1 MTYNKFN
8 KTKLATSLSLILGAS
23 VALPSYA
30 APEEQENEIEVIEVK
45 GIRGSLVKA
54 MDIKRNANG
63 VVDAINAE
71 DMGKFPDTNLAESLQ
86 RITGV
91 SIDRDNGEGSKVTVR
106 GFGPDY
112 NVVTLNGRQMP
123 TANINDTSA
132 SDSRS
137 FDFANLASEGVSA
150 VEVYKTGRADVAT
163 GGIGSTINLVTIKP
177 LAIGEEKASIGVK
190 AVHDTSTEDGS
201 NITPEISALYSNT
214 YADGKFGVAITAVR
228 QERDS
233 GSARAGIDNGWRP
246 QTGGVGDWGSVGNGP
261 NQINVPADGVTYAAP
276 HNVLYGFSEN
286 ERTRTNGQ
294 LTLQYRPVENFTAT
308 FDYTY
313 SKLEEELNQ
322 NIHSVWM
329 SLNYAGEPTGSEW
342 TDANGDNVAAPI
354 FIHDIDGPS
363 DLVSQVEKSAK
374 VNENKS
380 AGLNLEYLVNDNLS
394 FTLDFHSSEAES
406 KPDSIYGNS
415 NTIQLATWTRAET
428 KVDFS
433 SGFPVVEVVF
443 PDGTPGLTPEGVMT
457 TGTSFRNSYMKSEID
472 QIQLDG
478 SYIFDTGIVESVDFG
493 VGFNK
498 VENRNAFGRAE
509 RPNWGGTGSPDD
521 IDDQFLLDSM
531 DTMVDRFDNLP
542 GDKSNMI
549 NQFWAVD
556 FDTIADLVGNLY
568 GDPSDPVAWP
578 CGTQICAP
586 SEFETDRRT
595 EEESISAYVKANMS
609 FEIADRPANL
619 VVGLR
624 YEQTDVTSKT
634 LLPEITAIGWV
645 STNEFQIVRGDA
657 QFFTDEGDYD
667 YLLPSVDFDIE
678 VADDM
683 ILRASYSQTITRPG
697 YGNLTA
703 GSELNEV
710 RNVDN
715 GRGSRGN
722 VGLEPLESDNI
733 DLSFEYYYDEGSYA
747 SIGYFRKDVENV
759 IGTRDII
766 EQPYAATSPVE
777 GARYEEAVAATGGN
791 PADSA
796 AIRAYLAAN
805 YADGQYVIVDPGGDP
820 VKNQIWGHPTENNPL
835 SVNFTQPYN
844 QGSNTVDGFE
854 FAIQH
859 LFGDSGF
866 GAIVNYTIVDSD
878 VEYDNAD
885 HGDENTP
892 LLGVS
897 DSYNIVGFYD
907 KDGIQVRL
915 AYNWR
920 DDFLQGLND
929 GQGSNPVYVEDYGQL
944 DANIS
949 YSYNENLTI
958 FVEGINLTDE
968 YTRSYGRHS
977 LMVRNIQQMGPRYN
991 AGVRYT
997 F

>member
-1 MTYNKFN
+1 MMSNRFN
-8 KTKLATSLSLILGAS
+8 RSKLATSLSLILGAS
-23 VALPSYA
+23 VVSPAFA
-30 APEEQENEIEVIEVK
+30 AEESADEVEVIEVR

-54 MDIKRNANG
+54 MDIKRNSKG

-91 SIDRDNGEGSKVTVR
+91 SIDRENGEGSKVTVR

-123 TANINDTSA
+123 TANINATSA

-150 VEVYKTGRADVAT
+150 VEVYKTGKASVAT

-177 LAIGEEKASIGVK
+177 LVIGEERASIGIK
-190 AVHDTSTEDGS
+190 GVHDTSTENGS
-201 NITPEISALYSNT
+201 SITPELSALYSNT
-214 YADGKFGVAITAVR
+214 FADNTFGVAVTASY
-228 QERDS
+228 QQRDS
-233 GSARAGIDNGWRP
+233 GSARAGVDNGWRP
-246 QTGGVGDWGSVGNGP
+246 QTGGVGDWGSVGEGP
-261 NQINVPADGVTYAAP
+261 NQVNVPADGVTYAVP

-294 LTLQYRPVENFTAT
+294 LTLQYRPVENLTAT
-308 FDYTY
+308 LDYTY

-329 SLNYAGEPTGSEW
+329 SLNYAGQPQGSVW
-342 TDANGDNVAAPI
+342 TDPNGDNVAAPLLL
-354 FIHDIDGPS
+354 HDVDGPS
-363 DLVSQVEKSAK
+363 DLVSQVEQSAK

-380 AGLNLEYLVNDNLS
+380 IGLNLEYLVNENLS
-394 FTLDFHSSEAES
+394 FELDFHSSSAES
-406 KPDSIYGNS
+406 QPDSIYGNS

-428 KVDFS
+428 RVDFS
-433 SGFPVVEVVF
+433 SGFPVVEVIF
-443 PDGTPGLTPEGVMT
+443 PDGTPGLTPEGVVT

-472 QIQLDG
+472 QIQLNG
-478 SYIFDTGIVESVDFG
+478 QYVFDDGIVESVDFG
-493 VGFNK
+493 IGYNK

-521 IDDQFLLDSM
+521 IDDAFLLASM

-542 GDKSNMI
+542 GDKSSMI
-549 NQFWAVD
+549 NQYWAVD
-556 FDTIADLVGNLY
+556 FETIADLVGSLY
-568 GDPSDPVAWP
+568 GDPNDPTNWP
-578 CGTQICAP
+578 CGNVICAP
-586 SEFETDRRT
+586 STYETDRRT
-595 EEESISAYVKANMS
+595 TEESMSAYVSANMS
-609 FEIADRPANL
+609 FDIGEMPANL
-619 VVGLR
+619 SIGLR
-624 YEQTDVTSKT
+624 YEQTDIESET
-634 LLPEITAIGWV
+634 LLPDIEAIGWV
-645 STNEFQIVRGDA
+645 STNEFNIVRGDA

-667 YLLPSVDFDIE
+667 YLLPNIDFDIE
-678 VADDM
+678 VAEDV
-683 ILRASYSQTITRPG
+683 IFRASYSQTITRPG

-703 GSELNEV
+703 GASLDEV

-722 VGLEPLESDNI
+722 VGLLPLESDNI
-733 DLSFEYYYDEGSYA
+733 DLSLEYYYAEGSYA
-747 SIGYFRKDVENV
+747 SIGFFQKDVDNV
-759 IGTRDII
+759 IGSREVT
-766 EQPYAATSPVE
+766 EQPYDVTSPVE
-777 GARYEEAVAATGGN
+777 GARYAEAVAATGGDPSN
-791 PADSA
+791 ST
-796 AIRAYLAAN
+796 AIRAYLSAN
-805 YADGQYVIVDPGGDP
+805 YGDGQYVIVDPGGDP
-820 VKNQIWGHPTENNPL
+820 VKNQIWGHPTENSPL
-835 SVNFTQPYN
+835 SVTVTQPFN
-844 QGSNTVDGFE
+844 QGSNKVDGFE

-878 VEYDNAD
+878 VEYDNASAS
-885 HGDENTP
+885 DENTP

-897 DSYNIVGFYD
+897 DSYNIVAFYD
-907 KDGIQVRL
+907 KDGIQARL

-949 YSYNENLTI
+949 YDYNENLTI
-958 FVEGINLTDE
+958 FVEGLNLTDE
-968 YTRSYGRHS
+968 YTRSYGRHI
-977 LMVRNIQQMGPRYN
+977 LMVKNIQQMGPRYN
-991 AGVRYT
+991 FGVRYK